1 MSIIDTVMLKLGKD
15 LINISVMSLRTGSP
29 IGTATSM
36 IINPNNLKVEGWYVQ
51 DQFSKKKL
59 VLLSE
64 DIRDFIPQGFAVN
77 DHEVLTE
84 ESELIRLKPIL
95 EIAFDLNGKYVASQ
109 SGRQYGRIS
118 EFAVET
124 NSFLVK
130 KIYAAQSIIKS
141 FSTGSLS
148 IDRTQ
153 IVEITN
159 KTIIIEDPTE
169 PVRSGAGAPATAN
182 Q

>member
-1 MSIIDTVMLKLGKD
+1 MLKLGKD
-15 LINISVMSLRTGSP
+15 LVNISVMSLRTGSP
-29 IGTATSM
+29 VGTAVSM

-51 DQFSKKKL
+51 DQFTKKRL
-59 VLLSE
+59 VLLSG
-64 DIRDFIPQGFAVN
+64 DVRDLVPQGLAVN
-77 DHEVLTE
+77 DHEVLSE
-84 ESELIRLKPIL
+84 ENELIRLKPVL
-95 EIAFDLNGKYVASQ
+95 EIGFELNGKYVAAQ
-109 SGRQYGRIS
+109 SGKQYGKVS

-124 NSFLVK
+124 DSFLVK
-130 KIYAAQSIIKS
+130 KIYVSQSIVKS

-159 KTIIIEDPTE
+159 RTIIIEDPTE
-169 PVRSGAGAPATAN
+169 TVPSGAGAPATAN